1 MKQVNLQVAIVRSS
15 FFDGS
20 KNKKVYYLVGL
31 FAFTSMRDLYWLLDE
46 SSDPLSCEYK
56 EIEYGGFYVNC
67 DVDILDEDNFR
78 YEASPTENLCMMH
91 EENGTDWKEISY
103 D

>member
-1 MKQVNLQVAIVRSS
+1 MKEIAVVRSS

-31 FAFTSMRDLYWLLDE
+31 FAFTSMRNLYSLVDE
-46 SSDPLSCEYK
+46 SHPDPFQCEYK
-56 EIEYGGFYVNC
+56 EVEYGGFYV
-67 DVDILDEDNFR
+67 DGDADILDEDNFC
-78 YEASPTENLCMMH
+78 YKASPTENLCMMH
-91 EENGTDWKEISY
+91 EEDGTGWKEINY